1 MDELIEQYAKEVSST
16 QTETFNSS
24 IIYTLKRLFR
34 VLEITDA
41 NKIRK
46 KMLID
51 AFNKMNLRHVHAFMV
66 YRSMIYAFF
75 VWLEE
80 NGHVEN
86 HLAELMKSIS
96 YDDLSRNDLLEK
108 YYFSDF
114 ADLTDHVDRAI
125 KSCVSSDQVA
135 QFDIIRAACVLSWYG
150 ITPDI
155 MVEIKK
161 QDMIDGT
168 CEIVHPTTKALVQL
182 HERAYSTVARF
193 RDADGFH
200 SSSTSSNGIRYYQ
213 YKDSEYLFRNIATD
227 KLDYIKLTHQF
238 KYFNQKIDNS
248 IGKVFNLSKIQQSGM
263 YWRIYLDE
271 KTYGKLDGSQ
281 IDRLLKWFGNERLN
295 SIELKKQDRL
305 NLRNRLKVYQEYK
318 KIMY

>member
-1 MDELIEQYAKEVSST
+1 VIFLDELIEQYAKEVSST

-96 YDDLSRNDLLEK
+96 YE
-108 YYFSDF
+108 
-114 ADLTDHVDRAI
+114 
-125 KSCVSSDQVA
+125 
-135 QFDIIRAACVLSWYG
+135 
-150 ITPDI
+150 
-155 MVEIKK
+155 
-161 QDMIDGT
+161 MI
-168 CEIVHPTTKALVQL
+168 
-182 HERAYSTVARF
+182 
-193 RDADGFH
+193 
-200 SSSTSSNGIRYYQ
+200 
-213 YKDSEYLFRNIATD
+213 
-227 KLDYIKLTHQF
+227 
-238 KYFNQKIDNS
+238 
-248 IGKVFNLSKIQQSGM
+248 
-263 YWRIYLDE
+263 
-271 KTYGKLDGSQ
+271 
-281 IDRLLKWFGNERLN
+281 
-295 SIELKKQDRL
+295 
-305 NLRNRLKVYQEYK
+305 
-318 KIMY
+318 